1 MEQLAIA
8 IPDQIENL
16 SLPNP
21 ELLQFF
27 KDVENRVI
35 WIEGEIDESLFES
48 SKLIMNWNKED
59 KEIAPE
65 NRKPIK
71 IFINSPGGTLE
82 DTLSFVGLVGI
93 SKTPIITVNMGWAY
107 CAACLIALSGHK
119 RFAMP
124 NTNYLLHSG
133 SGGCGGSFE
142 QTTEQMKQYKS
153 LVDKM
158 RNYILD
164 RTSID
169 SKTFNKKKST
179 EWYITCEEAVTLGMA
194 DKIIEN
200 IDEIL

>member
-8 IPDQIENL
+8 IPNSIENL

-21 ELLQFF
+21 ELLQFY
-27 KDVENRVI
+27 KDVENRSI
-35 WIEGEIDESLFES
+35 WIEGEIDESLFEA
-48 SKLIMNWNKED
+48 SKLIMNWNRED
-59 KEIAPE
+59 KGTPPE

-82 DTLSFVGLVGI
+82 DTLSFVGLVET

-107 CAACLIALSGHK
+107 SAACLIALSGHK

-133 SGGCGGSFE
+133 SGGCSGSFE
-142 QTTEQMKQYKS
+142 QTTEQMKQYKV

-164 RTSID
+164 KTSID

-179 EWYITCEEAVTLGMA
+179 EWYITCEEAVTLGMV
-194 DKIIEN
+194 DGIIKD